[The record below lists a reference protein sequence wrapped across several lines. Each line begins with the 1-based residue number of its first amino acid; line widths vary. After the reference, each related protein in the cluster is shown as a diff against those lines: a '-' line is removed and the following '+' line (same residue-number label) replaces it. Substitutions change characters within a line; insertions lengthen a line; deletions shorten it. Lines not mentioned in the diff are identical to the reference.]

1 MPQQTVEVVH
11 PEGLHARPAAE
22 FVKLA
27 NRFTSSVRVR
37 YDGREVNGKS
47 IMAVLGLGVNAG
59 ARVDLVVEGDDAAE
73 AFRSLKAFLT
83 ERGT

>member
-37 YDGREVNGKS
+37 YNEREVNGKS

-59 ARVDLVVEGDDAAE
+59 ARVELVVEGADAPE
-73 AFRSLKAFLT
+73 AFQSLKTFLT
-83 ERGT
+83 ERST